1 MESEKNLKQ
10 IKRMEK
16 RRKKGVYKLYPDL
29 SNIMTL
35 LPAEDYT
42 SPPS

>member
-1 MESEKNLKQ
+1 MESEKNLKR

-29 SNIMTL
+29 SDMTL
-35 LPAEDYT
+35 PPAEDYT